1 MRAWFGEGRAIMAK
15 RVVKI
20 VLSTALV
27 WAVAS
32 MAEHWTA
39 QAFASQA
46 KVAKLSHVPTMAP
59 ITVEE

>member
-1 MRAWFGEGRAIMAK
+1 MAK

-39 QAFASQA
+39 QAFAKQA
-46 KVAKLSHVPTMAP
+46 AVARLSHEPTIRPMTIPAMAP
-59 ITVEE
+59 MTVEE